1 MASYRYK
8 FLGKQQLPS
17 KMTEAEAIEHCR
29 LSDEQLAAIPIVS
42 RVDHEG
48 NAKRGRPALDLRLG
62 YALQLMFLGLTGRLA
77 GVTDSFPANMV
88 KVLANQLG
96 TDATAIATIK

>member
-42 RVDHEG
+42 RVDDDGH
-48 NAKRGRPALDLRLG
+48 AKRGRPPLDLRLG

-77 GVTDSFPANMV
+77 GVTDMAAPSSAS
-88 KVLANQLG
+88 
-96 TDATAIATIK
+96 